1 MSSGIENS
9 GLDPGASGGARHG
22 GAARGGAFDVLVI
35 GSGIGGLVC
44 AGVLAREGLRVCVL
58 EKNPQIGGALQTYT
72 RDKVLFDAG
81 VHYMGGLAPGQNLYQ
96 IFKYLGIMD
105 ELHLTRLDEDAFDTI
120 LIGDDPTEYAFAQGY
135 DRFVDTLAARFPAE
149 RAGILAYAD
158 AIRDVCSRF
167 PLYNLRAGG
176 VYSEKAGVL
185 ETDARTTIEGFTK
198 NEKLREVLAGNN
210 ILYAGQPGKTP
221 FYVHALVLNS
231 FIESS
236 WKCTDGGGQLA
247 KVLARSIRSHGG
259 DVRTRAEVTQIVEEN
274 GRVTHLVLAD
284 GSKVYANAIVSSLH
298 PAQTLALTPSALLK
312 PAYRG
317 RIGSLENSI
326 ASFCVNLVLQPRT
339 VRYEKHNYY
348 YMRPGC
354 AWTQTGYTG
363 ADWPRGYALF
373 YGRSRTDPSYASSVT
388 IMSYMRYD
396 EVAPWAGT
404 FNTVAHAEARAG
416 EGGAHA
422 EARGADYEAFKRRK
436 YGQLMRC
443 VAERFPELAAE
454 VAHWYASTPLSFRD
468 YLGTADGSLYGI
480 VKDYRNPV
488 KTIIPARTKVEG
500 LFLTGQNLNLH
511 GILGAAISS
520 LATCADL
527 LGRDDF
533 VEKIK
538 NA

>member
-1 MSSGIENS
+1 MRSVI
-9 GLDPGASGGARHG
+9 
-22 GAARGGAFDVLVI
+22 VI

-44 AGVLAREGLRVCVL
+44 AGILAREGLRVCVL
-58 EKNPQIGGALQTYT
+58 EKNPQTGGTLQTYA

-81 VHYMGGLAPGQNLYQ
+81 VHYMGGLAPGQNLFQ
-96 IFKYLGIMD
+96 IFRYLGIMD
-105 ELHLTRLDEDAFDTI
+105 ELHLTRLDLGSFDKI
-120 LIGDDPTEYAFAQGY
+120 LIGGDAKEYAFAQGY
-135 DRFVDTLAARFPAE
+135 ERFVDTLAATFPGE
-149 RAGILAYAD
+149 RAGIEAYAA

-185 ETDARTTIEGFTK
+185 ETGAKATIERYTADA
-198 NEKLREVLAGNN
+198 KLREVLAGNT
-210 ILYAGQPGKTP
+210 ILYAGQPDKTP

-247 KVLARSIRSHGG
+247 KALAHAIRTHGG
-259 DVRTRAEVTQIVEEN
+259 EVRTRSEVKEIVEEN
-274 GRVTHLVLAD
+274 GRVTCVILAD
-284 GSKVYANAIVSSLH
+284 GSKVYADAVVSSLH
-298 PAQTLALTPSALLK
+298 PAQTLALTPSPLLK

-317 RIGSLENSI
+317 RLESLENSV
-326 ASFCVNLVLQPRT
+326 AGFCVNLVLAPRT

-354 AWTQTGYTG
+354 AWTQAEYTE

-373 YGRSRTDPSYASSVT
+373 YGRSRTDPEYAASVT
-388 IMSYMRYD
+388 VMTYMRYE
-396 EVAPWAGT
+396 EVRPWEET
-404 FNTVAHAEARAG
+404 FNTVVGAARDGSQGPGREAP
-416 EGGAHA
+416 
-422 EARGADYEAFKRRK
+422 RGADYEAFKRRK
-436 YGQLMRC
+436 YAQLMQT
-443 VAERFPELAAE
+443 VAERFPELAPSGTGRPGGPA
-454 VAHWYASTPLSFRD
+454 VTHWYASTPLSFRD
-468 YLGTADGSLYGI
+468 YLGTSDGSLYGI